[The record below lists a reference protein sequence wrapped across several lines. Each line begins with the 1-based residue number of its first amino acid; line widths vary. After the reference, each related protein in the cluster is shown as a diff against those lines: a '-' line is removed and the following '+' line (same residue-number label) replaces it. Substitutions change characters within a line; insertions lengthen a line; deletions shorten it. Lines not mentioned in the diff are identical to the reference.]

1 MTTYATRSPLQL
13 IHNPHM
19 MSQPRR
25 SSRRLS
31 ARLGDQED
39 APATNGLPLVN
50 EKSKSGQSSGPHA
63 KQTRGGVN
71 GATSNAPGTKA
82 KRKLDNDE
90 DSDGFKF
97 TRTHAKKAKA
107 EPAVQI
113 PLIEEDKH
121 EESPPK
127 PVPIK
132 RTRKRISL
140 SSSAAAAEAPEK
152 PERRRK
158 SPRNSGDKDLIAN
171 EQPLA
176 PLEVKKKRKP
186 KDDRPQETRK
196 SKKQDQATSTQP
208 QGTAAPEPPRT
219 QPVDKPLDPIKV
231 SLPFADT
238 PIIRRNK
245 EMRKG
250 AENGSRRSSLGM
262 RGRRASSLIDSGKS
276 DGKEVPVPYIC
287 NMTDDI
293 LALPHD
299 EVDSFEFYK
308 HIESSLTEPRRMKQ
322 LLTWCGTRALGEKPS
337 SSQPDFQARQA
348 AREIQQQ
355 LLKDF
360 STKSEM
366 SDWFNR
372 KDTTPPP
379 QPPKP
384 NPKNVSNEN
393 KIRDLEQ
400 QLARYDPEDLSSS
413 DLKLQTERQTWET
426 LLRPPSES
434 LSLSLL
440 TANPAPESISSDL
453 LASPSQISALE
464 ILQSVPSTNP
474 DPSSSSSSKPNNITS
489 QDLQTSTSYRLQQ
502 ITYNIEFSIDRFA
515 TNVHALNAFKNSAD
529 RVAGEVLAISAEAL
543 EEREQAGR
551 RRGDGESECEGK
563 EFDAI
568 GNQSSDESGNQTST
582 ATVTGGTSTE
592 IVTGTITTD
601 ETESTGSGGRE
612 ASTSTTPPNT
622 VDISSPTAT
631 SSAAAPTIPPPEPVD
646 KGLSTASKA
655 GIGVGV
661 VLGTAIICGICFLL
675 FKRRRRQRQQQRQ
688 DPEPEK
694 EGKALEPPPAYPYE
708 KTAQELDAQGVAGP
722 TLSTPRHSRS
732 QGTEHEL
739 EGNPDRNGQEIDS
752 NPLHEA
758 PINVPEA
765 PIVELGTNTTTGG
778 GGPPV
783 PPAPLGRE
791 RSHKSDTDD
800 LSKLEQEERQLQE
813 EIARLEKL
821 ERLKS
826 ERDEVREKI
835 KDLHQQQQLGRAS
848 RSLSTPVD

>member
-1 MTTYATRSPLQL
+1 
-13 IHNPHM
+13 M

-39 APATNGLPLVN
+39 APATNGLPLVS
-50 EKSKSGQSSGPHA
+50 EKSKSGQSSRPHA
-63 KQTRGGVN
+63 KQTRGGPN
-71 GATSNAPGTKA
+71 GVTTNAAGAKA
-82 KRKLDNDE
+82 KRKLDDDE
-90 DSDGFKF
+90 ESDGFRF
-97 TRTHAKKAKA
+97 TRTRAKKAKA
-107 EPAVQI
+107 ESASQI
-113 PLIEEDKH
+113 PPIEEDKH

-140 SSSAAAAEAPEK
+140 SPSAAAAEAPEK

-171 EQPLA
+171 EQPLP

-186 KDDRPQETRK
+186 KDDRPQETHK
-196 SKKQDQATSTQP
+196 SRKQDQATSTQP
-208 QGTAAPEPPRT
+208 QGTAAPGPPRT

-276 DGKEVPVPYIC
+276 DGKEVPMPYIC

-372 KDTTPPP
+372 KDTTLPP
-379 QPPKP
+379 QPPKA

-400 QLARYDPEDLSSS
+400 QLAR
-413 DLKLQTERQTWET
+413 LQTERQTWET

-434 LSLSLL
+434 LSLSPL

-464 ILQSVPSTNP
+464 ILQSVSPTNP
-474 DPSSSSSSKPNNITS
+474 DPSSLSSSQPNNTTS
-489 QDLQTSTSYRLQQ
+489 QDLQTSTSYRLRQ
-502 ITYNIEFSIDRFA
+502 ITDNLEFSIDRFA
-515 TNVHALNAFKNSAD
+515 TNVHALNAFKNSVD

-551 RRGDGESECEGK
+551 RRGDGESE
-563 EFDAI
+563 
-568 GNQSSDESGNQTST
+568 
-582 ATVTGGTSTE
+582 
-592 IVTGTITTD
+592 
-601 ETESTGSGGRE
+601 
-612 ASTSTTPPNT
+612 
-622 VDISSPTAT
+622 
-631 SSAAAPTIPPPEPVD
+631 D
-646 KGLSTASKA
+646 KDFGIRDVLRGLSR
-655 GIGVGV
+655 V
-661 VLGTAIICGICFLL
+661 V
-675 FKRRRRQRQQQRQ
+675 
-688 DPEPEK
+688 
-694 EGKALEPPPAYPYE
+694 
-708 KTAQELDAQGVAGP
+708 
-722 TLSTPRHSRS
+722 
-732 QGTEHEL
+732 
-739 EGNPDRNGQEIDS
+739 DR
-752 NPLHEA
+752 
-758 PINVPEA
+758 
-765 PIVELGTNTTTGG
+765 
-778 GGPPV
+778 
-783 PPAPLGRE
+783 
-791 RSHKSDTDD
+791 
-800 LSKLEQEERQLQE
+800 
-813 EIARLEKL
+813 
-821 ERLKS
+821 
-826 ERDEVREKI
+826 
-835 KDLHQQQQLGRAS
+835 
-848 RSLSTPVD
+848 

>member
-1 MTTYATRSPLQL
+1 
-13 IHNPHM
+13 

-39 APATNGLPLVN
+39 APATNGLPLVS
-50 EKSKSGQSSGPHA
+50 EKSKSGQSSRPHA
-63 KQTRGGVN
+63 KQTRGGPN
-71 GATSNAPGTKA
+71 GVTSNAAGAKA
-82 KRKLDNDE
+82 KRKLDDDE
-90 DSDGFKF
+90 ESDGFRF
-97 TRTHAKKAKA
+97 TRTRAKKAKA
-107 EPAVQI
+107 ESDSQI
-113 PLIEEDKH
+113 PPIEEDKH

-132 RTRKRISL
+132 RSRKRISL
-140 SSSAAAAEAPEK
+140 SPSAAAAQAPEK

-171 EQPLA
+171 EQPLP

-186 KDDRPQETRK
+186 KDDRPQETHK
-196 SKKQDQATSTQP
+196 SRKQDQATSTQP
-208 QGTAAPEPPRT
+208 QGTAAPGPPRT

-276 DGKEVPVPYIC
+276 D
-287 NMTDDI
+287 
-293 LALPHD
+293 ALPHD

-372 KDTTPPP
+372 KDTTLPP
-379 QPPKP
+379 QPPKA

-413 DLKLQTERQTWET
+413 DPE
-426 LLRPPSES
+426 
-434 LSLSLL
+434 LL
-440 TANPAPESISSDL
+440 TRPLDCKLSGRPGKPFSALHL

-464 ILQSVPSTNP
+464 ILQSGPPTNP
-474 DPSSSSSSKPNNITS
+474 GPSSSSSSKPNNTTS
-489 QDLQTSTSYRLQQ
+489 QDLQTSTSYRLRQ
-502 ITYNIEFSIDRFA
+502 ITDNLEFSIDRFA
-515 TNVHALNAFKNSAD
+515 TNVHALNAFKSSAD

-551 RRGDGESECEGK
+551 RRGDGEGEGEGDDK
-563 EFDAI
+563 EFGIRD
-568 GNQSSDESGNQTST
+568 
-582 ATVTGGTSTE
+582 VL
-592 IVTGTITTD
+592 
-601 ETESTGSGGRE
+601 R
-612 ASTSTTPPNT
+612 
-622 VDISSPTAT
+622 
-631 SSAAAPTIPPPEPVD
+631 
-646 KGLSTASKA
+646 GLSR
-655 GIGVGV
+655 VM
-661 VLGTAIICGICFLL
+661 
-675 FKRRRRQRQQQRQ
+675 
-688 DPEPEK
+688 
-694 EGKALEPPPAYPYE
+694 
-708 KTAQELDAQGVAGP
+708 
-722 TLSTPRHSRS
+722 
-732 QGTEHEL
+732 
-739 EGNPDRNGQEIDS
+739 DR
-752 NPLHEA
+752 
-758 PINVPEA
+758 
-765 PIVELGTNTTTGG
+765 
-778 GGPPV
+778 
-783 PPAPLGRE
+783 
-791 RSHKSDTDD
+791 
-800 LSKLEQEERQLQE
+800 
-813 EIARLEKL
+813 
-821 ERLKS
+821 
-826 ERDEVREKI
+826 
-835 KDLHQQQQLGRAS
+835 
-848 RSLSTPVD
+848 